1 MKTNAIGFKIK
12 NLIENSK
19 YTVAQVA
26 DLMGMTNQ
34 NLYKILKKDS
44 VDSKIIIELSKLFGV
59 SVNYF
64 FDDKPLEKFGTGM
77 AKAKDEGGGLKGMFG
92 AISKNLPQAT
102 EWLERAES
110 LSHENE
116 ELKAMVDS
124 QQQTI
129 QAHEATI
136 EALKENITL
145 LKESREQATGRVKH
159 VVRSGEGEA

>member
-1 MKTNAIGFKIK
+1 MIDIK
-12 NLIENSK
+12 AFRAK
-19 YTVAQVA
+19 
-26 DLMGMTNQ
+26 
-34 NLYKILKKDS
+34 YKITQAEICDIIKVKQPYLSAIEGGKRPLSKEKFEILYNHYGN
-44 VDSKIIIELSKLFGV
+44 KIIEFRIIEPFL
-59 SVNYF
+59 
-64 FDDKPLEKFGTGM
+64 PFGTGM
-77 AKAKDEGGGLKGMFG
+77 AQAKDEGGGLKGIFG
-92 AISKNLPQAT
+92 AISKNMPQAT

-136 EALKENITL
+136 EALKENIAL
-145 LKESREQATGRVKH
+145 LKESREQATGRVKA

>member
-1 MKTNAIGFKIK
+1 MIQNVGSQIEKILTERKLKHKDVAKEIGMSAVNF
-12 NLIENSK
+12 SK
-19 YTVAQVA
+19 VLKKGSI
-26 DLMGMTNQ
+26 DSLL
-34 NLYKILKKDS
+34 LYKFASYFDVPIS
-44 VDSKIIIELSKLFGV
+44 
-59 SVNYF
+59 YF

-77 AKAKDEGGGLKGMFG
+77 AKAKDEGGGLKGIFG
-92 AISKNLPQAT
+92 AMSKNLPQAT
-102 EWLERAES
+102 EWLERAKS